1 MCGPT
6 TPARRL
12 ATIASVSDLFGE
24 PTVVRPLAG
33 AWVGALLAGHSGGRS
48 GDWPHGCPG
57 RPADRPRAALSVAVD
72 KVAGMARI
80 AVIGAGMGAMA
91 AAARLAVAGHRVA
104 VYERTETYG
113 GAVRR
118 FERDGFAFDTGPGL
132 LTLPAVYRDLFV
144 KTGKQP
150 LEDVVELVQVDPAA
164 RHVFADGTQVS
175 LPNASRAGVVAALD
189 EALGAGAGQ
198 RWGDFLVRAR
208 EAWDRTRRPL
218 LEEPLWPNWQVL
230 AEREPYPAVP
240 HKRLLRTR
248 RASTPAEIGAWELR
262 DERLAAL
269 LQTHVLAYGLD
280 PRTAPASAAVLPY
293 MEHAF
298 GTWYVRGGI
307 RELARAV
314 YERCVQRRVEFFFG
328 AEVTGIL
335 EKDGRAAGVE
345 LAGGTSQAFGTGGG
359 TVAEADHVVA
369 EVDTARLRDLT
380 EHPLDEDGD
389 VRADPISPPPA
400 RFTLLLALRGGR
412 EPEAVHRTVV
422 HAPDAEIELDFL
434 AAPGGDQPVCPTVT
448 VLRPDDPALRPDS
461 AHESVVVSAVVSSE
475 AAWEDEGTVR
485 RYTDFLLEAA
495 QRAVPGLRER
505 LLWHEVRTPV
515 HTEEE
520 TGARFGAVPAPAL
533 AAGRGR
539 FLHPA
544 NTTRLPG
551 LYRVGGWSHP
561 GGGLPHAG
569 MSGALVAG
577 LIVEGPEFRG
587 SQ

>member
-1 MCGPT
+1 
-6 TPARRL
+6 
-12 ATIASVSDLFGE
+12 
-24 PTVVRPLAG
+24 
-33 AWVGALLAGHSGGRS
+33 
-48 GDWPHGCPG
+48 
-57 RPADRPRAALSVAVD
+57 
-72 KVAGMARI
+72 MARI

-91 AAARLAVAGHRVA
+91 AAARLAVAGHRVV

-144 KTGKQP
+144 KTGKEP
-150 LEDVVELVQVDPAA
+150 LEDCVELVQVDPAA
-164 RHVFADGTQVS
+164 RHVFADGTEVS

-189 EALGAGAGQ
+189 EALGAGAGE

-230 AEREPYPAVP
+230 AEKEPYPAVP
-240 HKRLLRTR
+240 HRRLLRTR
-248 RASTPAEIGAWELR
+248 KARTVAEIGSWELR
-262 DERLAAL
+262 DERLADL
-269 LQTHVLAYGLD
+269 LGSQVLAYGLE

-307 RELARAV
+307 RALARAV
-314 YERCVQRRVEFFFG
+314 YERCVQRRVEFVFG
-328 AEVTGIL
+328 AEVTRIV
-335 EKDGRAAGVE
+335 EKEGRAAGVE
-345 LAGGTSQAFGTGGG
+345 LTDG
-359 TVAEADHVVA
+359 TVADADHVVA
-369 EVDTARLRDLT
+369 DVDPARLRALT
-380 EHPLDEDGD
+380 GRPLDADGD
-389 VRADPISPPPA
+389 VRADPVASPPT
-400 RFTLLLALRGGR
+400 RFGLLLALRGGR
-412 EPEAVHRTVV
+412 EPGTAHRTIV
-422 HAPDAEIELDFL
+422 HPAAPESELDFL
-434 AAPGGDQPVCPTVT
+434 ASPGGDVPPSPTVT
-448 VLRPDDPALRPDS
+448 VLRPDDPALRPDDG
-461 AHESVVVSAVVSSE
+461 HESVVLSAVVSAE
-475 AAWEDEGTVR
+475 APWEDESTVR
-485 RYTDFLLEAA
+485 RYTDLVLEAA
-495 QRAVPGLRER
+495 GRAIPGLRER
-505 LLWHEVRTPV
+505 LLWHEVRAPGHV
-515 HTEEE
+515 EGE
-520 TGARFGAVPAPAL
+520 TGARSGAVPAPAL
-533 AAGRGR
+533 ASGQGR

-577 LIVEGPEFRG
+577 LIVEGPDFRG